1 VLLRET
7 LQCPNVRHSTNPQ
20 TSSGEGL
27 GYRERGF
34 RNLSVRSRETLQGG
48 RNSQDALSCRSF
60 STKEPLIVGHLDF
73 RVSGIGFG
81 N

>member
-48 RNSQDALSCRSF
+48 RNSQDALS
-60 STKEPLIVGHLDF
+60 
-73 RVSGIGFG
+73 
-81 N
+81 